1 MTPEFFAVIGSAMA
15 LAGLILNGQRSVAE
29 MRRDIADLRE
39 HMARLEGLFESFTS
53 PRPEGQDDGTGS

>member
-1 MTPEFFAVIGSAMA
+1 MTPEFYAVIGSAMV

-39 HMARLEGLFESFTS
+39 RMARLEGLFEGFTK
-53 PRPEGQDDGTGS
+53 RPHEANTT